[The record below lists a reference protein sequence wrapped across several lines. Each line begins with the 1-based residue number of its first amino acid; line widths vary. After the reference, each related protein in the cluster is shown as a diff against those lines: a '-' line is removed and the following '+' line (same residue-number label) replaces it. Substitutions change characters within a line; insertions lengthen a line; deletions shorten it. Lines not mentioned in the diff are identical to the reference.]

1 MTADKAVATMPAD
14 ILNATGINTSDK
26 GHNLAA
32 HSITGTID
40 ARRRG
45 RQKEQLGPEL
55 SFIEEQRKNRIRIF
69 NVGPFPHT
77 IPCGSAGT
85 FYIPACPQGKPYV
98 EMLTPL
104 YAVET
109 EIYPKGI
116 KGESAKR
123 LYDEGR
129 RMAVEI
135 LGEGR
140 SQDKKQSKRRV
151 GVFIAEGDAPTKQE
165 IDDACRELTKY
176 CGEQILWMD
185 ALWDRDRKLAHDV
198 YRSET
203 FGACARVLGLTGKD
217 KGWLAQGEPS
227 NKVKC
232 EGCHSM
238 IDPDAPICY
247 NCKSPANLDAYRA
260 YREKLKSMDD
270 DVRKR

>member
-1 MTADKAVATMPAD
+1 MPPD
-14 ILNATGINTSDK
+14 ILNATGLHHSDK
-26 GHNLAA
+26 GTSLTA

-45 RQKEQLGPEL
+45 KQKEQLGPEL
-55 SFIEEQRKNRIRIF
+55 SFIEEQRKHRIRIF

-85 FYIPACPQGKPYV
+85 FYIPACPEGAAYV

-129 RMAVEI
+129 RMATEI

-140 SQDKKQSKRRV
+140 SQDKRHSKRRV
-151 GVFIAEGDAPTKQE
+151 GVFIGAGDAPTKQE
-165 IDDACRELTKY
+165 IDDACKELSKY
-176 CGEQILWMD
+176 CGEQVLWMD

-203 FGACARVLGLTGKD
+203 FGACARVLGLTGKE
-217 KGWLAQGEPS
+217 KGWLAQGEPM
-227 NKVKC
+227 NKIKC
-232 EGCHSM
+232 DFCHTM
-238 IDPDAPICY
+238 IDPDAAICF
-247 NCKSPANLDAYRA
+247 NCKSPANIASYKA
-260 YREKLKSMDD
+260 YREKLKLLDD
-270 DVRKR
+270 DLRKG